1 MKKLNFSMIC
11 FLISFFGMTFVIQ
24 AQKALPQN
32 GEFRELS
39 LQINSSASNFVPLEP
54 IPVTFTLQN
63 KTNLSI
69 WGHAAFDFNLRYLE
83 ILVQK
88 PDGSVQKIDALSSL
102 IGRTLVKNGLLPPGA
117 KIVKTEVLDNQLERY
132 FGEPGQYKIKAVFNS
147 LEHSQKIDSIWL
159 SFTISEPTGENLA
172 AYTLLKEQ
180 KNLSTV
186 FFDIGIVDSE
196 KEVQFLERLIVMYPE
211 SSYSDYARYVLSG
224 HYLATNQNEKAEEML
239 NELGKK
245 KNFVY
250 SSEVINKLLQI
261 KRAKLAAQN

>member
-1 MKKLNFSMIC
+1 MKKLNFRMIC

-54 IPVTFTLQN
+54 IPVTFTLEN
-63 KTNLSI
+63 NTSTSI
-69 WGHAAFDFNLRYLE
+69 WGHAAFELYLRYLE

-88 PDGSVQKIDALSSL
+88 PDGSVQKIDALSL
-102 IGRTLVKNGLLPPGA
+102 LNGRTFVENGLLPPGV
-117 KIVKTEVLDNQLERY
+117 KIVKTEVLDYQLERY

-147 LEHSQKIDSIWL
+147 REHNQKIDSNWL

-180 KNLSTV
+180 KNLTTV
-186 FFDIGIVDSE
+186 FWGIGVVNSE
-196 KEVQFLERLIVMYPE
+196 KEVQVLERLIGIYPE
-211 SSYSDYARYVLSG
+211 SSYSDYARYVLSSY
-224 HYLATNQNEKAEEML
+224 YLATKQNDQAKEML

-250 SSEVINKLLQI
+250 LSEVMDKLSQI
-261 KRAKLAAQN
+261 ERAKVAAQN